1 MTDASEGISPSH
13 PIPVMKTIL
22 AAAAAILAL
31 AASAQAA
38 PDWVQ
43 SSQQAQAAIQECQ
56 KHLTPYVSRGAVDG
70 RISAITH
77 PKTLSV
83 SSDFTYCSE
92 SQVRLFCMN
101 GSCGVFFNSKKY
113 GYDPTRCSRV
123 RIGSRTWGW
132 CGDQPASIAMEM
144 WPHLKEGVEVATELA
159 VWPSGT
165 TNFREVLSNVQAS
178 KVATY
183 NASLGL

>member
-1 MTDASEGISPSH
+1 
-13 PIPVMKTIL
+13 MKTIL

-113 GYDPTRCSRV
+113 GYDPRMAEWNHKLPRSPVQC
-123 RIGSRTWGW
+123 
-132 CGDQPASIAMEM
+132 PSIQGR
-144 WPHLKEGVEVATELA
+144 HIQRLFGA
-159 VWPSGT
+159 VIT
-165 TNFREVLSNVQAS
+165 A
-178 KVATY
+178 A
-183 NASLGL
+183 